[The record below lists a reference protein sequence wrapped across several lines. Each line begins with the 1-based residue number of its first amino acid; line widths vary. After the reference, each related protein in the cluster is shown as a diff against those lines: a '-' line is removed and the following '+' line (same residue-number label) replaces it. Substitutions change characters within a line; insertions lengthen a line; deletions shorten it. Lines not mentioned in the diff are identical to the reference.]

1 MRIFAKLVC
10 LLFFVSVGIGL
21 GLGFGASSAPF
32 TASTQLKQQT
42 AYSGAALGA
51 VGGVLVGLG
60 LGSLV
65 AGKDGKDD

>member
-21 GLGFGASSAPF
+21 GLIGEAGVGSMP
-32 TASTQLKQQT
+32 
-42 AYSGAALGA
+42 ALGA

-65 AGKDGKDD
+65 IR

>member
-21 GLGFGASSAPF
+21 GHGFGATSAPLF
-32 TASTQLKQQT
+32 ADTQLKQQT
-42 AYSGAALGA
+42 AYRGAALGA
-51 VGGVLVGLG
+51 VGGVLAGLW